1 MKTIKDID
9 LNEKKVLIRCD
20 FNVPIKDG
28 KIVDDTRIEGA
39 LPTIKYA
46 IEHNAKVILLS
57 HLGRIKEQEDLEKND
72 LSPVAECLSKKL
84 EKDVLFSENTRGEEL
99 EATIDS
105 MLPGD
110 VLLIQNTRYEDLD
123 GKKESKND
131 PELGRYWA
139 SLGDVFV
146 NDAFGTIHRAHASNV
161 GIASNME
168 SCIGFLIEKELK
180 ALSILEEPTHPFVV
194 ILGGAK
200 VSDKIGVIENLV
212 TKADK
217 ILIGGGMA
225 FTFLKAKGYE
235 IGKSLLDEENI
246 DFCKKMLE
254 KYPEKI
260 ELPVD
265 FAVTNEF
272 TNDEDYRVKMADEI
286 TKDEMGLDIGEKTVE
301 KYENILKDASIVTGT
316 IALMKSLK
324 KDITVAQAR
333 NVLYKTGADVYG
345 YIPPMVLV
353 DKALM
358 AVKNGDFSEPTEQ
371 KIKPVP
377 EGEGDES
384 AANRQQPIV
393 DTPPSANTDTPTSQ
407 GNETDYDA
415 IRRKIAEYKQKIEEL
430 ERLLPQKR

>member
-1 MKTIKDID
+1 MKTIRDID
-9 LNEKKVLIRCD
+9 INNKKVLIRCD
-20 FNVPIKDG
+20 FNVPIKEG
-28 KIVDDTRIEGA
+28 KIVDNTRIVGA

-57 HLGRIKEQEDLEKND
+57 HLGRVKEESDLEKNN
-72 LSPVAECLSKKL
+72 LAPVAQELSKIL
-84 EKDVLFSENTRGEEL
+84 EKDILFSEKTRGSEL
-99 EATIDS
+99 EATVDS
-105 MLPGD
+105 MEPGD

-161 GIASNME
+161 GIASNLE
-168 SCIGFLIEKELK
+168 SCIGFLIEKELN
-180 ALSILEEPTHPFVV
+180 ALNVLENPEHPFIV

-200 VSDKIGVIENLV
+200 VADKIGVIENLV

-225 FTFLKAKGYE
+225 FTFLKSQGYE

-265 FAVTNEF
+265 FAVTNEY
-272 TNDEDYRVKMADEI
+272 TNDEEYRVKEI
-286 TKDEMGLDIGEKTVE
+286 ESIDNNEMGLDIGPKTIEKYQNIIKTVAIVLWNGPLGV
-301 KYENILKDASIVTGT
+301 YEF
-316 IALMKSLK
+316 
-324 KDITVAQAR
+324 
-333 NVLYKTGADVYG
+333 
-345 YIPPMVLV
+345 
-353 DKALM
+353 DK
-358 AVKNGDFSEPTEQ
+358 
-371 KIKPVP
+371 
-377 EGEGDES
+377 
-384 AANRQQPIV
+384 
-393 DTPPSANTDTPTSQ
+393 
-407 GNETDYDA
+407 
-415 IRRKIAEYKQKIEEL
+415 YKQGTDEL
-430 ERLLPQKR
+430 LDYAVSNNIKMILGGGDIVAAASNSGYKDKVYHASTGGGATLEFLEGKKLPGLEAIK

>member
-57 HLGRIKEQEDLEKND
+57 HLGRVKEQEDLEKND

-301 KYENILKDASIVTGT
+301 KYYRKMYARIKTINRWTVKTGNNIGRKKLYKQYSYLGKRT
-316 IALMKSLK
+316 
-324 KDITVAQAR
+324 KDIKKGNFLTYVDR
-333 NVLYKTGADVYG
+333 SKKEYG
-345 YIPPMVLV
+345 DLGRMEEQ
-353 DKALM
+353 
-358 AVKNGDFSEPTEQ
+358 VKNSWKYMSKRLV
-371 KIKPVP
+371 KIK
-377 EGEGDES
+377 
-384 AANRQQPIV
+384 
-393 DTPPSANTDTPTSQ
+393 
-407 GNETDYDA
+407 
-415 IRRKIAEYKQKIEEL
+415 K
-430 ERLLPQKR
+430 